1 MSSREGGDMNC
12 ADVEILLAEYVDG
25 TLRRE
30 AKAAVKQHLD
40 TCVPCRDLAHD
51 AAGAVAFMERA
62 SRVEAPPELVTRL
75 LFEVTQGSSH
85 TVVKPPLAQRLFGKT
100 FGSWLGPVFQPRFA
114 MGMAT
119 TLLFFATVIRG
130 RQLRPTDLNPLK
142 IWGATEDQVSRVWE
156 RGVKY
161 YENLRLVFE
170 IQTRLKQ
177 WNEEA
182 GAAQRPPAQPAPQS
196 PGEGNK

>member
-1 MSSREGGDMNC
+1 MNC

-30 AKAAVKQHLD
+30 ARGAVKEHLES
-40 TCVPCRDLAHD
+40 CRACRDLAHD

-62 SRVEAPPELVTRL
+62 SSVEAPPELVTRI
-75 LFEVTQGSSH
+75 LFEVTQGSSRG
-85 TVVKPPLAQRLFGKT
+85 VIKPPLAERLFGKI
-100 FGSWLGPVFQPRFA
+100 FGSWLGPLFQPRFA

-119 TLLFFATVIRG
+119 TILSVAMLIRG
-130 RQLRPTDLNPLK
+130 RQLRAADLNPAK
-142 IWGATEDQVSRVWE
+142 MWTAAENQVSRTWE

-170 IQTRLKQ
+170 IQARLKQ
-177 WNEEA
+177 WDEET
-182 GAAQRPPAQPAPQS
+182 AAASHPGQAQPRS
-196 PGEGNK
+196 GETK

>member
-1 MSSREGGDMNC
+1 MNC

-30 AKAAVKQHLD
+30 ARVAVKEHLES
-40 TCVPCRDLAHD
+40 CVACRDLAHD
-51 AAGAVAFMERA
+51 AAGAVAFTERA
-62 SRVEAPPELVTRL
+62 SRVEAPPELVTRI
-75 LFEVTQGSSH
+75 LFEVTQGPSRG
-85 TVVKPPLAQRLFGKT
+85 VIKPPLAERLFGKV

-119 TLLFFATVIRG
+119 TILSVAMLIRG
-130 RQLRPTDLNPLK
+130 RQLRPADFNPVK
-142 IWGATEDQVSRVWE
+142 MWTAAEDHVSRTWE

-170 IQTRLKQ
+170 IQARLKQ
-177 WNEEA
+177 WDEESAAA
-182 GAAQRPPAQPAPQS
+182 GHPAQPQPRSGNEMS
-196 PGEGNK
+196 PRSGETK

>member
-1 MSSREGGDMNC
+1 MNC

-30 AKAAVKQHLD
+30 ARGAVKEHLES
-40 TCVPCRDLAHD
+40 CLACRDLAHD

-62 SRVEAPPELVTRL
+62 SGVEAPPELVTRI
-75 LFEVTQGSSH
+75 LFEVTQGSSRGLI
-85 TVVKPPLAQRLFGKT
+85 KPPLAERLFGKI
-100 FGSWLGPVFQPRFA
+100 FGSWLGTLFQPRFA

-119 TLLFFATVIRG
+119 TILSLAMLIRG
-130 RQLRPTDLNPLK
+130 RQLRPADFNPVK
-142 IWGATEDQVSRVWE
+142 MWTAAENQVSRTWE

-170 IQTRLKQ
+170 IQARLKQ
-177 WNEEA
+177 WDEET
-182 GAAQRPPAQPAPQS
+182 AAAAHPAQAQPRS
-196 PGEGNK
+196 GETK